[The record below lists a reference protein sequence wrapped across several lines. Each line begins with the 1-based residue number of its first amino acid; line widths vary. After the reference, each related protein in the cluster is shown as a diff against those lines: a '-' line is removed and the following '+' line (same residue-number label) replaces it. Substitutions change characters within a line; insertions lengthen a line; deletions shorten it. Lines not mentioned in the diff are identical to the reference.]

1 MTVRLGPQSL
11 QEHVGHK
18 ASLVGG
24 YGRHQQHAKSAA
36 SQRSRP
42 TNNQL
47 SYKAHFR
54 WKHYSEELEQGTELP
69 VGTEACASVTSAFL
83 QILAIIHNVE
93 ACRVHKARNIL
104 SILSTNTRRTKVVE
118 LSSGTH
124 RVADELRRH
133 SLSDGMGGHYS
144 TNLDRNRYGSDNNY
158 LFTVTRYNLESLG
171 LCPCLVDIE
180 IVDTRNGNEVQ
191 IVTAG
196 PEACSCDSPE
206 RAELANADGLGG
218 TSNASGLFQGNAAAI
233 SNVHHKSMR
242 RVASAGTMGQG
253 MRRAASTSKLYGETN
268 NSGSELFDALLMAA
282 TGEVQTDAKSQGE
295 APVSSRQRACKRQ
308 RSYLHLHDDDFDDDA
323 ILTGGALGRRRSTS
337 TMPRRN
343 SVSMIVENPVLA
355 QTGAGDSLIVQG
367 HYFGLGGDDAHNQH
381 RESHSDQGDT
391 ENHHTH
397 GNDDFEHQVTSIP
410 AGNQQGNR
418 LFHKQSSAV
427 NLARLGG
434 GAVEARRLAGELRQ
448 LREERRQ
455 LELALE
461 ESKSAQ
467 KQAEKNAE
475 EAKAAARKASDIADA
490 LRKAALKSGVALEEE
505 LEQKSKYLPTS
516 EQEIE
521 LLKAELAETKAELAS
536 RRDFDIKKLPKQQ
549 QAAAAAAAAAFA
561 QMPYAMGMLPMFGM
575 PPLNPYGG
583 MAGMPPMPP
592 GAKGLN
598 AMQKVA
604 SMPAMHGLMSPPAD
618 RAASHTFKQEDFEDG
633 KEEDKKEE
641 DQGKH
646 GTPCTVAQS

>member
-1 MTVRLGPQSL
+1 MKGWLLGEKFLFIEFGLLPKRMMQG
-11 QEHVGHK
+11 QQAYVGHK

-206 RAELANADGLGG
+206 RAELANADGLG
-218 TSNASGLFQGNAAAI
+218 ALRILEAI
-233 SNVHHKSMR
+233 
-242 RVASAGTMGQG
+242 RVLKLQKKTKFYQ
-253 MRRAASTSKLYGETN
+253 ASTSEIFGNTEIPQSEKTPFRPRSPYAIAKLYAYWTTVN
-268 NSGSELFDALLMAA
+268 
-282 TGEVQTDAKSQGE
+282 
-295 APVSSRQRACKRQ
+295 
-308 RSYLHLHDDDFDDDA
+308 YL
-323 ILTGGALGRRRSTS
+323 
-337 TMPRRN
+337 
-343 SVSMIVENPVLA
+343 
-355 QTGAGDSLIVQG
+355 SLI
-367 HYFGLGGDDAHNQH
+367 H
-381 RESHSDQGDT
+381 
-391 ENHHTH
+391 
-397 GNDDFEHQVTSIP
+397 I
-410 AGNQQGNR
+410 
-418 LFHKQSSAV
+418 
-427 NLARLGG
+427 
-434 GAVEARRLAGELRQ
+434 
-448 LREERRQ
+448 
-455 LELALE
+455 
-461 ESKSAQ
+461 
-467 KQAEKNAE
+467 
-475 EAKAAARKASDIADA
+475 
-490 LRKAALKSGVALEEE
+490 
-505 LEQKSKYLPTS
+505 
-516 EQEIE
+516 
-521 LLKAELAETKAELAS
+521 
-536 RRDFDIKKLPKQQ
+536 
-549 QAAAAAAAAAFA
+549 
-561 QMPYAMGMLPMFGM
+561 
-575 PPLNPYGG
+575 
-583 MAGMPPMPP
+583 
-592 GAKGLN
+592 
-598 AMQKVA
+598 
-604 SMPAMHGLMSPPAD
+604 
-618 RAASHTFKQEDFEDG
+618 
-633 KEEDKKEE
+633 
-641 DQGKH
+641 
-646 GTPCTVAQS
+646 